1 MSPAAAALDALSPA
15 AGRGSAR
22 PRDRSFDLKE
32 ACLQAARE
40 VIAEQGVEGLSLRDV
55 ARKLAISHQA
65 PYRHFASRDHLLA
78 EIMQRCFVD
87 FAEHLDCAAAAAAA
101 AAPGAELPAMGN
113 AYLAYARDKPLE
125 YRLMFGTPWPEPA
138 QHPGLVKVAV
148 HAFDLLRHQL
158 RRQHGNRPDTQAQ
171 ADLDA
176 LFIWSTL
183 HGMASIG
190 QADVTRHLA
199 LAPAV
204 MAEFQRDLM
213 AKIGKALAPTGAP
226 TDPPMD
232 PPTGVAAG
240 AREGADR

>member
-1 MSPAAAALDALSPA
+1 MSPVADALDEQPAA
-15 AGRGSAR
+15 AGRGPAR

-40 VIAEQGVEGLSLRDV
+40 VIAEQGVEGLSLRDG

-87 FAEHLDCAAAAAAA
+87 FAEHLDRAAAAAP
-101 AAPGAELPAMGN
+101 PGAELPAMGN
-113 AYLAYARDKPLE
+113 AYLAYARDMPLE

-158 RRQHGNRPDTQAQ
+158 RRQYGDRPDTQAQ

-190 QADVTRHLA
+190 QADVMRHLA

-204 MAEFQRDLM
+204 MAEFPGDLM
-213 AKIGKALAPTGAP
+213 AKIGKALAPT
-226 TDPPMD
+226 D
-232 PPTGVAAG
+232 PPTGASTG
-240 AREGADR
+240 ALEGAVR